1 MAAHDQPGG
10 PRDPQ
15 TNVTTH
21 PSPPPAPTE
30 SFLVRHDFL
39 LRRLHSLSG
48 LIPVGA
54 YMVIHLATNASVL
67 ESPGAFQKNVYAIHS
82 LGKLLPV
89 VEWVFIFIPI
99 LFHAIFG
106 FVIIGS
112 GRANT
117 SQYPRGSN
125 VRYTLQRITG
135 MIAFAFIAWHV
146 FHMRGWIHESW
157 WVTHVTEPLGGAQ
170 FKPYNAAS
178 SAGRALQ
185 GPLVNGLYL
194 IGITSCVFHLANGLW
209 SMGITW
215 GVWTTPLAQKRA
227 LRICAAVGV
236 LLLAVGLSAQYGM
249 WSVGREPKLEEAI
262 QAEDKQFK
270 SQVDAG
276 LVDKESEKRT
286 KQPQKDAAAS
296 RQETSKSVGE

>member
-1 MAAHDQPGG
+1 M
-10 PRDPQ
+10 
-15 TNVTTH
+15 
-21 PSPPPAPTE
+21 
-30 SFLVRHDFL
+30 RHDFL

-54 YMVIHLATNASVL
+54 YMVIHLVTNATVL
-67 ESPGAFQKNVYAIHS
+67 ESYARFQENVYTIHS

-106 FVIIGS
+106 FVIIAS
-112 GRANT
+112 GKSNT

-146 FHMRGWIHESW
+146 FQMRGWIHDSW
-157 WVTHVTEPLGGAQ
+157 WLKNVTEPLGGAQ

-178 SAGRALQ
+178 SAGRAMQ
-185 GPLVNGLYL
+185 GLVVNGLY
-194 IGITSCVFHLANGLW
+194 IVGITSCVFHLANGMW
-209 SMGITW
+209 TMGITW

-227 LRICAAVGV
+227 LRVCAVFGV
-236 LLLAVGLSAQYGM
+236 LLLVVGLSAQYGM
-249 WSVGREPKLEEAI
+249 WSAGQEQNVGKARQVEQL
-262 QAEDKQFK
+262 QYDHRLK
-270 SQVDAG
+270 SGSID
-276 LVDKESEKRT
+276 ESPEKRAEPHPRGT
-286 KQPQKDAAAS
+286 AS
-296 RQETSKSVGE
+296 SRETTADPRGE

>member
-1 MAAHDQPGG
+1 V
-10 PRDPQ
+10 
-15 TNVTTH
+15 N
-21 PSPPPAPTE
+21 PSTPPPPPTAE

-54 YMVIHLATNASVL
+54 YMVIHLLTNASVL
-67 ESPGAFQKNVYAIHS
+67 ESPARFQENVYTIHS

-112 GRANT
+112 GKSNT
-117 SQYPRGSN
+117 SNYPRGSN
-125 VRYTLQRITG
+125 VRYTLQRVTG

-146 FHMRGWIHESW
+146 FQMRGWIHQSW
-157 WVTHVTEPLGGAQ
+157 WLTHVTEPLGGAQ

-178 SAGRALQ
+178 TAGRAMQ
-185 GPLVNGLYL
+185 GLLVNVFYFV
-194 IGITSCVFHLANGLW
+194 GITACVFHLANGIW

-215 GVWTTPLAQKRA
+215 GAWTTPHAQKRA
-227 LRICAAVGV
+227 LRVCAVFGV

-249 WSVGREPKLEEAI
+249 WSVGREPLLNEAI
-262 QAEDKQFK
+262 QAEDKMYQ
-270 SQVDAG
+270 SRQASG
-276 LVDKESEKRT
+276 SINPTPEKRAET
-286 KQPQKDAAAS
+286 PAKSTASAHEETAPAA
-296 RQETSKSVGE
+296 TSK

>member
-1 MAAHDQPGG
+1 
-10 PRDPQ
+10 
-15 TNVTTH
+15 
-21 PSPPPAPTE
+21 
-30 SFLVRHDFL
+30 
-39 LRRLHSLSG
+39 
-48 LIPVGA
+48 
-54 YMVIHLATNASVL
+54 MVIHLATNATVL
-67 ESPGAFQKNVYAIHS
+67 DSPAAFQKNVYAIHS

-112 GRANT
+112 GKSNT
-117 SQYPRGSN
+117 AQYPRGGN

-157 WVTHVTEPLGGAQ
+157 WVAHVTEPLGGAQ

-178 SAGRALQ
+178 SAGLALQ

-194 IGITSCVFHLANGLW
+194 VGITSCVFHLANGLW
-209 SMGITW
+209 TMGITW

-227 LRICAAVGV
+227 LRICAVFGV

-249 WSVGREPKLEEAI
+249 WSVGRQPKLEEAI
-262 QAEDKQFK
+262 RAEDKQFE

-276 LVDKESEKRT
+276 LIDKDSEKRA
-286 KQPQKDAAAS
+286 QRPPKDAAAS
-296 RQETSKSVGE
+296 RQEASTSVAE